1 MIKMKRPKVGD
12 TIYVETSLYID
23 HGADDV
29 LGGKATVT
37 IVTRSREGDWYVCV
51 KEHPGTHYNWSYLG
65 PRQAELKKEY
75 GRRRARP
82 DPDYG

>member
-1 MIKMKRPKVGD
+1 MKLKPPKKGN

-23 HGADDV
+23 RGQDDV

-37 IVTRSREGDWYVCV
+37 LVTHASNGDWYVSV
-51 KEHPGTHYNWSYLG
+51 KEHPGIHYNWSYLG
-65 PRQAELKKEY
+65 PQQAELKKEY